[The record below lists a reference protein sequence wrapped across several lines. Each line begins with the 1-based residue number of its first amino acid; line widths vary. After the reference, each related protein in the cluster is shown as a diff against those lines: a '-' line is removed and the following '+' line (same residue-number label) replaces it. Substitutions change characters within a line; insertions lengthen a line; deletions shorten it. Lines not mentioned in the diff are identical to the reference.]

1 MVPSDF
7 NFFFIN
13 SVIIGGKVC
22 VHSIR
27 RLSDPRFYHTPD
39 HLKKT
44 TPRHWCLHTIQTINQ
59 SIKTHYLVKIPS
71 FSHHFAASVPVS
83 SKVYQP
89 TARCHTI
96 RPMFL
101 FSRDWRI
108 SHAMSHHLHTN
119 TAQDIELAMLEPFLL
134 YLTYSKKTIFEKF
147 ASIYWPIVYS
157 VASVMM
163 LAKE

>member
-1 MVPSDF
+1 MT
-7 NFFFIN
+7 
-13 SVIIGGKVC
+13 GGKVC
-22 VHSIR
+22 VHSIQ
-27 RLSDPRFYHTPD
+27 RLSDPRFSHTPD
-39 HLKKT
+39 HLKNYL
-44 TPRHWCLHTIQTINQ
+44 LHATDSYVQIKQ
-59 SIKTHYLVKIPS
+59 SIHQNPLLSEDPFIFTPFCRIWTSLVHS
-71 FSHHFAASVPVS
+71 
-83 SKVYQP
+83 YQP
-89 TARCHTI
+89 IARCHTI